1 MFGDVVRE
9 LAPGYPD
16 PPDADANAASAPHAG
31 GPAWPSEAA
40 AWPAAGSAWPND
52 AAVWAGERS
61 TPPGEAAAWPDDAA
75 VRAGER
81 STLPGEAAAW
91 PDVAAVGAGGGAAV
105 CGAGLGELSG
115 GELKELLVALAAER
129 ARIEGRYLAVVGE
142 LASRNGAQSAAYIL
156 RDQTRMN
163 CAQARS
169 EARLAESLIAEGLT
183 DTLEAMQAGEIH
195 LSHARVI
202 AREAPKKH
210 RRSEHAF
217 LELARVYPSEMIAR
231 HPLAYR
237 SQQVE
242 ADLAA
247 EAAAE
252 SLGPIDAE
260 LALQR
265 GERFASLRAGEDGMW
280 HLHAKFDF
288 LTGRELNIAL
298 EAQFRSLRRR
308 AEHDAHSADGARC
321 GPTDG
326 PGRNGEADSG
336 DLLPTRRQLLA
347 DALSELV
354 AGTASAR
361 HAKNN
366 LIIVADYDATSD
378 RLANPR
384 LDDGTPL
391 SAQML
396 AERAVHAKVLPA
408 MFKADWSQL
417 ALGRTRNANDAQRL
431 VLAVRDGGCIG
442 CELTSEH
449 TQAHHITYYEN
460 DGLTEVPNLASMC
473 RPCHRHLHT
482 HDRKIHTPPDGRPR
496 LRPPEP
502 RNTDPPDQGAAA
514 ASPNARG
521 RGVCQT

>member
-1 MFGDVVRE
+1 M
-9 LAPGYPD
+9 
-16 PPDADANAASAPHAG
+16 
-31 GPAWPSEAA
+31 W
-40 AWPAAGSAWPND
+40 
-52 AAVWAGERS
+52 
-61 TPPGEAAAWPDDAA
+61 
-75 VRAGER
+75 
-81 STLPGEAAAW
+81 
-91 PDVAAVGAGGGAAV
+91 AGGGTADCSV
-105 CGAGLGELSG
+105 DLGALSG
-115 GELKELLVALAAER
+115 GELKELVVELAAER
-129 ARIEGRYLAVVGE
+129 ARIDGRYLAAVGE

-169 EARLAESLIAEGLT
+169 EARLAESLVSEGLT
-183 DTLEAMQAGEIH
+183 GTLDAMQAGEIH
-195 LSHARVI
+195 MSHARVI

-210 RRSEHAF
+210 RRSEDDF
-217 LELARVYPSEMIAR
+217 LELARVYPSDTIAR

-252 SLGPIDAE
+252 NLSPIDAE

-265 GERFASLRAGEDGMW
+265 QERSASLRMGDDGMW
-280 HLHAKFDF
+280 HLHGKFDF
-288 LTGRELNIAL
+288 LAGRELSTAL
-298 EAQFRSLRRR
+298 EAQLRSLRRR
-308 AEHDAHSADGARC
+308 AELDAGSADGSQS
-321 GPTDG
+321 GSSDDG
-326 PGRNGEADSG
+326 RHDNNASSDSPM
-336 DLLPTRRQLLA
+336 PTRRQLLA

-366 LIIVADYDATSD
+366 LIIIAGYDVTSD

-396 AERAVHAKVLPA
+396 VEHAVDAKVLPA
-408 MFKADWSQL
+408 MFSADWSEL

-442 CELTSEH
+442 CKLTSEH
-449 TQAHHITYYEN
+449 TQAHHIDYFEN
-460 DGLTEVPNLASMC
+460 GGLTEIPNLASMC
-473 RPCHRHLHT
+473 RPCHRDLHT
-482 HDRKIHTPPDGRPR
+482 RGRKIHTPPDGRPR
-496 LRPPEP
+496 LQPPEP
-502 RNTDPPDQGAAA
+502 RNASPPSRDPTHAAA
-514 ASPNARG
+514 TARSP
-521 RGVCQT
+521 